1 MPGQN
6 FLYIL
11 KSNMY
16 VTQTKMTLE
25 RNWLKFLKRAYKNP
39 NQVQDLDE
47 DLEKDEMGHIPGIH
61 FRTFVTVSFS

>member
-1 MPGQN
+1 MS
-6 FLYIL
+6 F
-11 KSNMY
+11 
-16 VTQTKMTLE
+16 E
-25 RNWLKFLKRAYKNP
+25 RNWQKFLKRAYKNP